1 MAKDGN
7 AGSKGIGDYKM
18 KGRMDSPWF
27 SGNDDSAGRKAME
40 GAPSVKGM
48 DGCGKGGTRDG
59 TSGANAAGGAGRKL

>member
-7 AGSKGIGDYKM
+7 SGGRGIGDYKSSG
-18 KGRMDSPWF
+18 KMDTPWF

-40 GAPSVKGM
+40 GAPSVKSM
-48 DGCGKGGTRDG
+48 DGCKGGTRDG